1 MSPGA
6 GPETIPGDMDM
17 DMAKSL
23 HTSSESGEA
32 KAGKRERSFELSLPA
47 LVKGLDA
54 AGRKFEERSAVCG
67 ISAQEVTFRLKARL
81 IIGSRVTLFLDI
93 PRTLILESPL
103 RMVLSGAVVYV
114 RLEEAEGKQQHI
126 VVRLD
131 RGFRLH
137 ANPVP
142 PA

>member
-1 MSPGA
+1 MP
-6 GPETIPGDMDM
+6 IDME
-17 DMAKSL
+17 MAKSL
-23 HTSSESGEA
+23 HDPSTQGVA
-32 KAGKRERSFELSLPA
+32 RAGKRERSFELSLPA

-54 AGRKFEERSAVCG
+54 AGRKFEERTAVCG
-67 ISAQEVTFRLKARL
+67 ISAQEVSFRLKARL
-81 IIGSRVTLFLDI
+81 IIDSRVTLFLDI

-114 RLEEAEGKQQHI
+114 RFEEKNDKLQFI

-137 ANPVP
+137 PNSLP

>member
-1 MSPGA
+1 M
-6 GPETIPGDMDM
+6 EMV
-17 DMAKSL
+17 KSL
-23 HTSSESGEA
+23 HDPSSTQGAA

-54 AGRKFEERSAVCG
+54 TGRKFEEQTSVCG
-67 ISAQEVTFRLKARL
+67 ISSQEVSFRLKARL
-81 IIGSRVTLFLDI
+81 MIDSRVTLFLDI

-114 RLEEAEGKQQHI
+114 RLEEKSEKSQYI
-126 VVRLD
+126 VARLD
-131 RGFRLH
+131 RSFRLH
-137 ANPVP
+137 PNSAP

>member
-1 MSPGA
+1 MPGVM
-6 GPETIPGDMDM
+6 ET
-17 DMAKSL
+17 AKLL
-23 HTSSESGEA
+23 HDTSSQGVP
-32 KAGKRERSFELSLPA
+32 KAAKRERSFELSLPA

-54 AGRKFEERSAVCG
+54 TGRKFEERTSVCG
-67 ISAQEVTFRLKARL
+67 ISAQEVSVRLKARL
-81 IIGSRVTLFLDI
+81 MIDSRVTLFLDI

-114 RLEEAEGKQQHI
+114 RLEEKADKTQFL

-137 ANPVP
+137 PNGAP

>member
-1 MSPGA
+1 MRN
-6 GPETIPGDMDM
+6 DME
-17 DMAKSL
+17 MAKSL
-23 HTSSESGEA
+23 HDPSTQGASR
-32 KAGKRERSFELSLPA
+32 AGKRERSFELSLPA

-54 AGRKFEERSAVCG
+54 AGRKFEERTSVCG
-67 ISAQEVTFRLKARL
+67 ISAQEVSLRLKARL
-81 IIGSRVTLFLDI
+81 IIDSRVTLFLDI

-103 RMVLSGAVVYV
+103 RMILSGSVIYV
-114 RLEEAEGKQQHI
+114 RFEEENGKQQFV

-137 ANPVP
+137 PNSLP

>member
-1 MSPGA
+1 MGA
-6 GPETIPGDMDM
+6 PSPETIPGDM

-23 HTSSESGEA
+23 HTSSEQA
-32 KAGKRERSFELSLPA
+32 ATRAGKRERTFELSLPA

-54 AGRKFEERSAVCG
+54 GGRKFEERTAVCG
-67 ISAQEVTFRLKARL
+67 ISAQEVSFRLKARL
-81 IIGSRVTLFLDI
+81 IIDSRVTLFLDI

-103 RMVLSGAVVYV
+103 RMVLSGAVIHV
-114 RLEEAEGKQQHI
+114 RFEEANGKQQFI

-137 ANPVP
+137 PNSVP

>member
-1 MSPGA
+1 M
-6 GPETIPGDMDM
+6 E
-17 DMAKSL
+17 MAKSL
-23 HTSSESGEA
+23 HDPSVTSPA
-32 KAGKRERSFELSLPA
+32 RTGKRERSFELSLPA

-54 AGRKFEERSAVCG
+54 AGRKFEERTSVCG
-67 ISAQEVTFRLKARL
+67 ISAQEVSFRLKARL
-81 IIGSRVTLFLDI
+81 IIDSRVTVFLDI

-103 RMVLSGAVVYV
+103 RLVLSGAVVYV
-114 RLEEAEGKQQHI
+114 RYEEKNDRQQYV

-137 ANPVP
+137 PNSLP